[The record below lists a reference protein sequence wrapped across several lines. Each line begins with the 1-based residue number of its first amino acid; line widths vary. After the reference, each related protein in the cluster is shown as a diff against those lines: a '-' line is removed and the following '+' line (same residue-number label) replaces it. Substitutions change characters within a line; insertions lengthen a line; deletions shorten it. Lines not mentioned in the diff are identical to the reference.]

1 MNLFELDRRHVIHP
15 NHPVDAEVDF
25 IVTRG
30 EGVRLYDD
38 QGRALLDGRSQLSCA
53 NLGYGHPRLV
63 QAIREQVAELPYL
76 SIFYQFSH
84 PQVIR
89 YAARLAA
96 CAPGDLDQVLFTSGG
111 SEALEAA
118 LAVVRLYWQRMG
130 RAKTKIISRYR
141 GYHGATTAAMAAT
154 GMPMGGASSIQRLLP
169 EHVLIAAP
177 VSLHHS
183 ELTEQA
189 QAQQAAEQLEQAI
202 QNEGADSVA
211 AFIAEPVIGVGGYI
225 PPPAG
230 YWPLVREICDRYAV
244 VLVMDEV
251 MTGFHRTGP
260 RFAANHW
267 SVAPDIMIVGKGIN
281 GCYVPCGGA
290 LFSRRIMNVLSGAKL
305 SGFTHTGH
313 PLAMAAAN
321 AALDAYEQDGIETN
335 VCNVHSAV
343 MTRLRGEFLDL
354 PHVAAVEGLG
364 LMLAMELA
372 DSHGKGLP
380 DAALQEVVTGAL
392 KQGLIIRGRNARLA
406 FCPPLIVSEADA
418 MLMLDILYPLIRSL
432 GS

>member
-1 MNLFELDRRHVIHP
+1 MNPFELDRRHVIHP
-15 NHPVDAEVDF
+15 NHPLGEEVEF

-30 EGVRLYDD
+30 QGVRLYDD
-38 QGRALLDGRSQLSCA
+38 QGRELLDGRSQLNCA

-63 QAIREQVAELPYL
+63 RAIQEQVAELPYL

-89 YAARLAA
+89 YASRLTA

-118 LAVVRLYWQRMG
+118 LAAIRLYWQRMG
-130 RAKTKIISRYR
+130 RSKSKVISRYR
-141 GYHGATTAAMAAT
+141 GYHGATTAAMSAT

-169 EHVLIAAP
+169 GHVHIAAP

-183 ELTEQA
+183 ELDEQA
-189 QAQQAAEQLEQAI
+189 QAQQAADQLEQAI
-202 QNEGADSVA
+202 QSEGADSVA
-211 AFIAEPVIGVGGYI
+211 AYIAEPVIGVGGYI
-225 PPPAG
+225 PPPAC
-230 YWPLVREICDRYAV
+230 YWPLARKICDRYAV
-244 VLVMDEV
+244 LLVMDEV

-267 SVAPDIMIVGKGIN
+267 DVVPDIMIVGKGIN

-290 LFSRRIMNVLSGAKL
+290 LFSRRITDVLRGAKL

-335 VCNVHSAV
+335 VRTVHAAV
-343 MTRLRGEFLDL
+343 MARLQGEFLDL
-354 PHVAAVEGLG
+354 PQVAAVEGLG
-364 LMLAMELA
+364 LMLAMELV
-372 DSHGKGLP
+372 DREGNGLP
-380 DAALQEVVTGAL
+380 EAALQQIVAGAL
-392 KQGLIIRGRNARLA
+392 QQGLIIRGRHARLA

-418 MLMLDILYPLIRSL
+418 MLMLDILYPLIRDLRS
-432 GS
+432 